1 MNAIVAAA
9 LADLRRRKLQTF
21 IIALVVLLT
30 SGAATLALSLLVETD
45 APYDHAFARA
55 NGAHLTIV
63 YQANAVSTATLR
75 HTASAPG
82 VAATAGPW
90 PEVLSLYSHTGP
102 DGGKAIQGLTL
113 VGRSRPDTA
122 VDRLTLEAGRW
133 TRAPGEIV
141 ASRHL
146 ADAWGLR
153 LGDTVSPAPGTDG
166 PTLHVV
172 GIAASISP
180 YTDGWIV
187 PSQIP
192 AVFSGQN
199 SSLDQMLHRGM
210 PAGASLEQMLYRVA
224 PAGTDAQLRAATQAI
239 TAHVPH
245 GAVQS
250 VGSYLDV
257 KRNADIVAAVM
268 VPFLLAFSVF
278 ALVASG
284 LIIGNVVGGAVVSS
298 YRDIGVMRAVGFTP
312 AGVIAVLLLQ
322 ILVPALAGCV
332 GGIVLGTLVS
342 QPFLS
347 DTAHALGLP
356 STFTAAPQVDLG
368 VVVVLALVVIA
379 AAFLPARRAG
389 TMSAVAAITLGSAP
403 PRSGSSR
410 FSRFALGLSLPRP
423 LALGLADAVSR
434 PLRSV
439 MTLGAI
445 ITGVAT
451 VIFAFSLHLS
461 LGLVAEHVDR
471 DQYAQVDVY
480 PISAAGPG
488 AIKGGALPPGF
499 PPPVTAAH
507 AATILRNDPGTAH
520 FVAEGQSDIMVPGIS
535 EPIPYIAYR
544 GPSAWTGYAMIS
556 GRWFTRPG
564 EVVAPTKLLSQAHLR
579 VGQTLTAYR
588 AGHPMRLTIV
598 GEVFD
603 QSYGDLF
610 LRGTWSTLA
619 AAGPPLAVQQFEVQ
633 VRSGSDLAAYVKRVQ
648 RPSLPVNLARQA
660 GSETSFIL
668 INGVIAGL
676 ALVLILIAT
685 AGVFNT
691 VLLNTREQL
700 RDIAILKAV
709 GMDPRSVVGMVVT
722 SVALLGVI
730 AGGIGIPV
738 GLVLHRNILSFM
750 GKIASGTNIPPSFF
764 DPISHIMYPLLL
776 LSGAFI
782 AVIGAWLPAQ
792 WAASSGVSDVLSRE

>member
-1 MNAIVAAA
+1 MSAVIAAA

-63 YQANAVSTATLR
+63 YRANAVSITTLR
-75 HTASAPG
+75 HSAAARGVTA
-82 VAATAGPW
+82 VAGPW
-90 PEVLSLYSHTGP
+90 PEVLAFYSHTGA
-102 DGGKAIQGLTL
+102 DGGMAVQGLTF
-113 VGRSRPDTA
+113 VGRTRPDSP
-122 VDRLTLEAGRW
+122 VDRLTLDAGRW
-133 TRAPGEIV
+133 SRAPGEIV
-141 ASRHL
+141 ASQHL
-146 ADAWGLR
+146 ADSWGLR
-153 LGDTVSPAPGTDG
+153 VGDTVAPAPGEHG
-166 PTLHVV
+166 PTLRVV

-180 YTDGWIV
+180 YTDGWVV

-192 AVFSGQN
+192 ALGSPQN
-199 SSLDQMLHRGM
+199 TSLQQSFLRS
-210 PAGASLEQMLYRVA
+210 PQNGALEQMLYRVT
-224 PAGTDAQLRAATQAI
+224 PAGTDAQLRTATQAI

-284 LIIGNVVGGAVVSS
+284 LIIGNVVGGVVVSS

-312 AGVIAVLLLQ
+312 MGVIGVLMLQ
-322 ILVPALAGCV
+322 ILLPALAGCLA
-332 GGIVLGTLVS
+332 GIVLGTVAS

-356 STFTAAPQVDLG
+356 TAFTAALPVDLG
-368 VVVVLALVVIA
+368 VPVVIA
-379 AAFLPARRAG
+379 VVVFGAAFLPSRRAG
-389 TMSAVAAITLGSAP
+389 AMSAVDAITLGTAP
-403 PRSGSSR
+403 ARSGASGVG
-410 FSRFALGLSLPRP
+410 RFALGLSLPRP
-423 LALGLADAVSR
+423 FALGLADAFSR
-434 PLRSV
+434 PLRSA

-445 ITGVAT
+445 VTGVAT
-451 VIFAFSLHLS
+451 VIFALNLHLS

-471 DQYAQVDVY
+471 DRYAQVDVY

-488 AIKGGALPPGF
+488 AVKGGALPSGF
-499 PPPVTAAH
+499 PAPVSAAH
-507 AATILRNDPGTAH
+507 AATILRSDPGTAH
-520 FVAEGQSDIMVPGIS
+520 FVAEGQADVTVPGIS

-544 GPSAWTGYAMIS
+544 GSSAWTGYAMIS

-564 EVVAPTKLLSQAHLR
+564 EVVAPSKLLSQAHLH

-588 AGHPMRLTIV
+588 AGHPLRLTIV

-603 QSYGDLF
+603 QSYDDLF
-610 LRGTWSTLA
+610 LRGTWATLA
-619 AAGPPLAVQQFEVQ
+619 AAGSPLVVGEFEVQ
-633 VRSGSDLAAYVKRVQ
+633 VRPGTDVATYVNRIQ
-648 RPSLPVNLARQA
+648 RPGLPVNLAQQA
-660 GSETSFIL
+660 GSETSFLL

-676 ALVLILIAT
+676 ALVLISIAI

-709 GMDPRSVVGMVVT
+709 GMGPRGVVGMVVV
-722 SVALLGVI
+722 SIALLGVI
-730 AGGIGIPV
+730 AGAIGIPL

-764 DPISHIMYPLLL
+764 DPISHAAYPLLL
-776 LSGAFI
+776 LSGAII

-792 WAASSGVSDVLSRE
+792 WAASSSVSDVLSRE

>member
-1 MNAIVAAA
+1 MNAIIAAA
-9 LADLRRRKLQTF
+9 LADLHRRKLQTF

-45 APYDHAFARA
+45 APYDHAFSRA

-82 VAATAGPW
+82 VTATAGPW
-90 PEVLSLYSHTGP
+90 PEALSLYSHTGP
-102 DGGKAIQGLTL
+102 DGGMAIQGLTL
-113 VGRSRPDTA
+113 VGRGRLDTA

-141 ASRHL
+141 ASQHL
-146 ADAWGLR
+146 ADNWGLR
-153 LGDTVSPAPGTDG
+153 VGDTISPAPGMHG
-166 PTLHVV
+166 PTLQVV

-192 AVFSGQN
+192 ALIQHHSGT
-199 SSLDQMLHRGM
+199 
-210 PAGASLEQMLYRVA
+210 LEQMLYRVT
-224 PAGTDAQLRAATQAI
+224 PAGTAAQLRAATQAI

-257 KRNADIVAAVM
+257 KRDADIIAAVM

-284 LIIGNVVGGAVVSS
+284 LIIGNVVGGVVVSS

-312 AGVIAVLLLQ
+312 AGVVAVLLLQ

-356 STFTAAPQVDLG
+356 SAFTAAPQVDLG

-410 FSRFALGLSLPRP
+410 LSRFALGLSLPRP

-480 PISAAGPG
+480 PSSPDQGHLISAAGPG

-507 AATILRNDPGTAH
+507 AATILRNDPGTVH
-520 FVAEGQSDIMVPGIS
+520 VVAEGQSDITVPGIS

-633 VRSGSDLAAYVKRVQ
+633 VRPGTDVATYVNRVQ

-730 AGGIGIPV
+730 AGAIGIPV

>member
-1 MNAIVAAA
+1 MNAVLAAA
-9 LADLRRRKLQTF
+9 LADLHRRELQSF

-63 YQANAVSTATLR
+63 YHASSVSTTALR

-82 VAATAGPW
+82 VTAAAGPW

-102 DGGKAIQGLTL
+102 DGGMAIQGLTL
-113 VGRSRPDTA
+113 VGRSRPNTA

-133 TRAPGEIV
+133 TRALGEIV
-141 ASRHL
+141 VSQHL
-146 ADAWGLR
+146 ADTWGLR
-153 LGDTVSPAPGTDG
+153 SGDTISPAPEEHG

-180 YTDGWIV
+180 YTDGWVV

-192 AVFSGQN
+192 AVLAGQN
-199 SSLDQMLHRGM
+199 S
-210 PAGASLEQMLYRVA
+210 SLEQMLYRVT
-224 PAGTDAQLRAATQAI
+224 PAGTDAQLRVATQAI
-239 TAHVPH
+239 TAHIPR

-257 KRNADIVAAVM
+257 KRDADIIAAVM

-284 LIIGNVVGGAVVSS
+284 LIVGNVVGGVVVSS

-312 AGVIAVLLLQ
+312 AGVIGVLLLQ
-322 ILVPALAGCV
+322 ILGPALVGCV
-332 GGIVLGTLVS
+332 AGILFGTLAS

-356 STFTAAPQVDLG
+356 SPFTAALPVDLG
-368 VVVVLALVVIA
+368 VLVVIA
-379 AAFLPARRAG
+379 LVVTVSAFLPSRRAG
-389 TMSAVAAITLGSAP
+389 SMSAIAAITLGSAP
-403 PRSGSSR
+403 ARSGAPR
-410 FSRFALGLSLPRP
+410 LGRIALALSLPRP
-423 LALGLADAVSR
+423 FALGLADAFSR
-434 PLRSV
+434 PLRSI

-445 ITGVAT
+445 VTGVAT
-451 VIFAFSLHLS
+451 VIFALNLHFS
-461 LGLVAEHVDR
+461 LGLVAEHIDR
-471 DQYAQVDVY
+471 DQYAQVEVY
-480 PISAAGPG
+480 PMSAAGPG
-488 AIKGGALPPGF
+488 AIKGGALPSGF
-499 PPPVTAAH
+499 PAPVSAVQ
-507 AATILRNDPGTAH
+507 AATILRNDPGTGH
-520 FVAEGQSDIMVPGIS
+520 FVAEGQSDVTLPGIS

-556 GRWFTRPG
+556 GRWFSRPG
-564 EVVAPTKLLSQAHLR
+564 EVVAPTKLLSQAHLH

-610 LRGTWSTLA
+610 LRGAWATLA

-633 VRSGSDLAAYVKRVQ
+633 VRPGTDVAAYVNRIR
-648 RPSLPVNLARQA
+648 RPSLPVDLTQQA

-676 ALVLILIAT
+676 ALVLILIAI

-700 RDIAILKAV
+700 REIAILKAI
-709 GMDPRSVVGMVVT
+709 GMGPRSVVGMVVV

-738 GLVLHRNILSFM
+738 GLILHRNILTFM

-764 DPISHIMYPLLL
+764 DPISHAVYPLLL
-776 LSGAFI
+776 LSGVFI
-782 AVIGAWLPAQ
+782 AVVGAWLPAQ
-792 WAASSGVSDVLSRE
+792 WAASGGVADVLSHE

>member
-1 MNAIVAAA
+1 MNAVIAAA
-9 LADLRRRKLQTF
+9 LADLHRRKLQSF

-45 APYDHAFARA
+45 APFDHAFARV

-63 YQANAVSTATLR
+63 YHAHQVSTATLR
-75 HTASAPG
+75 HTASARG
-82 VAATAGPW
+82 VTAVAGPW
-90 PEVLSLYSHTGP
+90 PEALAIYSHTSA
-102 DGGKAIQGLTL
+102 DGGTAVQGLTF

-122 VDRLTLEAGRW
+122 VDRLTLVAGRW
-133 TRAPGEIV
+133 SHARGEIV
-141 ASRHL
+141 AARSL
-146 ADAWGLR
+146 ADDWGLR
-153 LGDTVSPAPGTDG
+153 VGDTVAPAPEEHG
-166 PTLHVV
+166 PTLTVV

-180 YTDGWIV
+180 YTDGWVV
-187 PSQIP
+187 PSEIP
-192 AVFSGQN
+192 ALRSSQN
-199 SSLDQMLHRGM
+199 GPQQQTFLRSSRNG
-210 PAGASLEQMLYRVA
+210 SLEQMLYRVT
-224 PAGTDAQLRAATQAI
+224 PAATDAQLRTATQAI
-239 TAHVPH
+239 TARVPR

-257 KRNADIVAAVM
+257 KRNADIIAAVM

-284 LIIGNVVGGAVVSS
+284 LIIGNVVGGVVVSS

-312 AGVIAVLLLQ
+312 TGVIGVLLLQ
-322 ILVPALAGCV
+322 ILVPALAGCL
-332 GGIVLGTLVS
+332 GGVVLGTLAS

-356 STFTAAPQVDLG
+356 STFTAALPVDLG
-368 VVVVLALVVIA
+368 VLVVIGLVVTV

-403 PRSGSSR
+403 ARSGASR
-410 FSRFALGLSLPRP
+410 IGRLALGLSLPRP
-423 LALGLADAVSR
+423 FALGLADAFRR
-434 PLRSV
+434 PLRSM

-445 ITGVAT
+445 VTGVAT
-451 VIFAFSLHLS
+451 VIFALSLHLS
-461 LGLVAEHVDR
+461 LGLVAEHIDR
-471 DQYAQVDVY
+471 DQYAQVQVY
-480 PISAAGPG
+480 PISTAGPG
-488 AIKGGALPPGF
+488 AIKGGSLPPGF
-499 PPPVTAAH
+499 PAPVSAAH
-507 AATILRNDPGTAH
+507 AATILRNDPGTAR
-520 FVAEGQSDIMVPGIS
+520 FVAEGQSDVTVPGIS

-544 GPSAWTGYAMIS
+544 GPSAWVGYAMIS
-556 GRWFTRPG
+556 GRWFSRPG
-564 EVVAPTKLLSQAHLR
+564 EVVAPTRLMSQAHLH

-603 QSYGDLF
+603 QSYDDLF

-619 AAGPPLAVQQFEVQ
+619 AAGPPLTVRQFEVQ
-633 VRSGSDLAAYVKRVQ
+633 VRPGTDVATYVNRI
-648 RPSLPVNLARQA
+648 RSPGLPVDFAQQA
-660 GSETSFIL
+660 SSESSFIL

-676 ALVLILIAT
+676 ALVLIVIAI

-700 RDIAILKAV
+700 HDIAILKAV
-709 GMDPRSVVGMVVT
+709 GMGPRSVVGMVAV
-722 SVALLGVI
+722 SVALLGVV
-730 AGGIGIPV
+730 AGAIGIPV

-764 DPISHIMYPLLL
+764 DPISHAVYPLLL

-782 AVIGAWLPAQ
+782 AIIGAWLPAQ
-792 WAASSGVSDVLSRE
+792 WAASSGVSEVLGRE

>member
-1 MNAIVAAA
+1 MNAIIAAA
-9 LADLRRRKLQTF
+9 LADLHRRKLQTF

-82 VAATAGPW
+82 VTATDGPW
-90 PEVLSLYSHTGP
+90 PEALSLYSHTGP
-102 DGGKAIQGLTL
+102 DGGMAIQGLTL
-113 VGRSRPDTA
+113 VGRSRPDMA

-153 LGDTVSPAPGTDG
+153 LGDTVSPAPGTHG

-172 GIAASISP
+172 GFAASISP
-180 YTDGWIV
+180 YTDGWVV

-192 AVFSGQN
+192 ALIQHHSGT
-199 SSLDQMLHRGM
+199 
-210 PAGASLEQMLYRVA
+210 LEQMLYRVT
-224 PAGTDAQLRAATQAI
+224 PAGTDTQLRAATQAI

-322 ILVPALAGCV
+322 ILVQALAGCV

-356 STFTAAPQVDLG
+356 SAFTAAPQVDLG

-389 TMSAVAAITLGSAP
+389 TMSAVSAITLGSAP

-410 FSRFALGLSLPRP
+410 LSRFALGLSLPRP

-461 LGLVAEHVDR
+461 QGLVAEHVDR

-499 PPPVTAAH
+499 PAPVSAAH

-520 FVAEGQSDIMVPGIS
+520 FVAEGQSDITVPGIF

-556 GRWFTRPG
+556 GRWFNRPG
-564 EVVAPTKLLSQAHLR
+564 EVVAPTKLLSQAHLH

-588 AGHPMRLTIV
+588 AGHPMRLTLV

-610 LRGTWSTLA
+610 LRGTWATLA
-619 AAGPPLAVQQFEVQ
+619 SAGPPLAVQQFEVQ
-633 VRSGSDLAAYVKRVQ
+633 VPPGTDLAAYVKRVQ

-776 LSGAFI
+776 LSGACI
-782 AVIGAWLPAQ
+782 AIIGAWLPAQ
-792 WAASSGVSDVLSRE
+792 WAASSGVSEVLGRE